1 MSAYSVL
8 TTVLDA
14 FNADLLILVIH
25 LWVAGI
31 IYSHYTDDEVGAQT
45 G

>member
-1 MSAYSVL
+1 MSCYCIL

-14 FNADLLILVIH
+14 LSAELLILVIH
-25 LWVAGI
+25 LWVVGI
-31 IYSHYTDDEVGAQT
+31 IYSHYTDDEVGAQI